1 MDTSINFLK
10 LIEKLLIR
18 GNVNMKNKI
27 KKVIGAVS
35 LVGALLVS
43 GAQAADAATKPGN
56 LIPIRNKEF
65 NDTVEEYKWLG
76 NDTVRIFFRDDEGKY
91 YWDDFECVT
100 VEKGVCY
107 VYE

>member
-1 MDTSINFLK
+1 MLK
-10 LIEKLLIR
+10 T
-18 GNVNMKNKI
+18 NV
-27 KKVIGAVS
+27 KKALGTVAI
-35 LVGALLVS
+35 VGALLAS

-65 NDTVEEYKWLG
+65 DDTVEEYKWLG
-76 NDTVRIFFRDDEGKY
+76 NDQVRIFFRDSEGKY
-91 YWDDFECVT
+91 YWDDFDCVL

>member
-1 MDTSINFLK
+1 
-10 LIEKLLIR
+10 
-18 GNVNMKNKI
+18 MKNKI

-56 LIPIRNKEF
+56 LIPIRNKQF
-65 NDTVEEYKWLG
+65 PDTVEEYRWLG
-76 NDTVRIFFRDDEGKY
+76 NDQVRIFFRDSEGKY
-91 YWDDFECVT
+91 YWDDFDCVT